1 MAGLNGAAGYPS
13 ADRVYDARMA
23 GRWASILICLAAA
36 LLLIVLID
44 GWAIA
49 FLPRLIEKLV
59 LSAAFV
65 VLVVLAVLALTG
77 RDGDRGPGDA

>member
-1 MAGLNGAAGYPS
+1 MAS
-13 ADRVYDARMA
+13 
-23 GRWASILICLAAA
+23 RWASVLICLAAA

-77 RDGDRGPGDA
+77 RDDRGPGDA

>member
-1 MAGLNGAAGYPS
+1 MAS
-13 ADRVYDARMA
+13 
-23 GRWASILICLAAA
+23 RWASVLICLAAA

-77 RDGDRGPGDA
+77 RDGNRGPGDA

>member
-1 MAGLNGAAGYPS
+1 MAS
-13 ADRVYDARMA
+13 
-23 GRWASILICLAAA
+23 RWASVLICLAAA

-65 VLVVLAVLALTG
+65 VLVVLAVLALKG
-77 RDGDRGPGDA
+77 RDGNRGPGDA

>member
-1 MAGLNGAAGYPS
+1 MVS
-13 ADRVYDARMA
+13 
-23 GRWASILICLAAA
+23 LAAA

-59 LSAAFV
+59 LTAAFV
-65 VLVVLAVLALTG
+65 ILVVVVVRALKG
-77 RDGDRGPGDA
+77 RDPQT

>member
-1 MAGLNGAAGYPS
+1 MAS
-13 ADRVYDARMA
+13 
-23 GRWASILICLAAA
+23 RWASVLICLAAA

-77 RDGDRGPGDA
+77 RDGDRGLGDA